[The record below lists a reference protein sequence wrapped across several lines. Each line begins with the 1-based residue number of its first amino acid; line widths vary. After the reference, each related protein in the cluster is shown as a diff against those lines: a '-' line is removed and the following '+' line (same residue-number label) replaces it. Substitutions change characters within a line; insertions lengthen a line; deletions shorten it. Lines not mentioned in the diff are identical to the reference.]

1 VPNNLGKVTKCES
14 HVTTRLR
21 YVHKQETVMPGSLNR
36 DTAPMEILS
45 TLEIYVTTV
54 SIKLSVQNGASNL
67 KDLVYGEALQPTKEP
82 Q

>member
-1 VPNNLGKVTKCES
+1 MPNNLGQVTVCES

-21 YVHKQETVMPGSLNR
+21 YVHKQETEMPGSLNR

-45 TLEIYVTTV
+45 TLEVYVTTV

-67 KDLVYGEALQPTKEP
+67 KDLVYGEALQRTKER
-82 Q
+82 

>member
-1 VPNNLGKVTKCES
+1 MKRCVS
-14 HVTTRLR
+14 HVSTRLR

-54 SIKLSVQNGASNL
+54 SIKLNVQNGASDL
-67 KDLVYGEALQPTKEP
+67 KDLVYGEALQRTKER
-82 Q
+82 

>member
-1 VPNNLGKVTKCES
+1 MPNNLGQVIRCES

-36 DTAPMEILS
+36 DTAPTGILS
-45 TLEIYVTTV
+45 TLEVYVTTV

-67 KDLVYGEALQPTKEP
+67 KDLVYGEDLQLTKER
-82 Q
+82 